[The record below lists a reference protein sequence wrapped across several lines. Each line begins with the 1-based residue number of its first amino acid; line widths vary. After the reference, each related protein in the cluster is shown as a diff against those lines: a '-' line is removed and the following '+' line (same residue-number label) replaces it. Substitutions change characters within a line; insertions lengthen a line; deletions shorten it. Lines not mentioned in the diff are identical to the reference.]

1 MAQTIATREGYGE
14 TLVELVKEGYD
25 IMAVEADLSGS
36 TTTKKLQDLD
46 PKRLVNVGIAEQ
58 NMIGVASGL
67 SLVGKTVFTGSFAA
81 FGTGRCYDQI
91 RNTVCYAGLNV
102 KVAPTHAGISVGPDG
117 GSHQMLEDVS
127 LMRGLPGMNV
137 LIPADYWAA
146 KQAVRIAATTPGPF
160 YIRLGR
166 AKVPTVY
173 EEGTVLELGKSYVL
187 REGTDVTLVAGGIEV
202 AQALLAADEL
212 AKDGISAEVIDVFSV
227 KPFDKP
233 TLLASIEKTGCVVTC
248 EEHST
253 VGGLGSAVADII
265 GENHPCPSSASAC
278 VTCSARAA
286 SPMSCLQ
293 NTAWMPSA
301 SLPRPRRHRAQVAGD
316 STRSPLCH
324 FERSV
329 AKSRN
334 LPTRDLSTPVP
345 GGTSSRDDRGPRWRP
360 LQSR

>member
-1 MAQTIATREGYGE
+1 MADAIATREGYGE
-14 TLVELVKEGYD
+14 TLVELVGEGLD

-36 TTTKKLQDLD
+36 TTTKKLADLD
-46 PKRLVNVGIAEQ
+46 ASRLVNVGIAEQ

-67 SLVGKTVFTGSFAA
+67 ALMGKVVFTGSFAA

-137 LIPADYWAA
+137 LVPADYWAA

-173 EEGTVLELGKSYVL
+173 TKDSKLELGKSYVL

-202 AQALLAADEL
+202 AQALLAADML
-212 AKDGISAEVIDVFSV
+212 AMEGISAEVIDVFSV

-233 TLLASIEKTGCVVTC
+233 TLLASVEKTGCVVTC

-265 GENHPCPSSASAC
+265 GENHP
-278 VTCSARAA
+278 V
-286 SPMSCLQ
+286 
-293 NTAWMPSA
+293 
-301 SLPRPRRHRAQVAGD
+301 
-316 STRSPLCH
+316 PL
-324 FERSV
+324 ERV
-329 AKSRN
+329 GV
-334 LPTRDLSTPVP
+334 RDMF
-345 GGTSSRDDRGPRWRP
+345 GTSGDPDELLAEYGLDATGIQIKAKAAIKRK
-360 LQSR
+360 